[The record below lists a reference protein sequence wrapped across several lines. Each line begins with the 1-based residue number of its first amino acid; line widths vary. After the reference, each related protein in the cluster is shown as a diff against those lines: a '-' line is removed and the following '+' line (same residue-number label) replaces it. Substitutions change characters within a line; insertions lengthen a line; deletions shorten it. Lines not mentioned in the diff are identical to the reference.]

1 MRAVVLHEHGGIDKL
16 TYEEHQDPA
25 PGPDEVLVRVRACG
39 VNHLDLLTREGRV
52 ASRVP
57 LPHIM
62 GSEVAGEVVGFGPH
76 VQGLEIGTSVA
87 VATRLACGR
96 CEYCVRGEENICLI
110 SRAIGLEVPGG
121 YAELMAAPV
130 AHCVPL
136 PPGVSFRG
144 SAAFTLAGLP
154 AWHMLVPPARPKPG
168 DDGS

>member
-76 VQGLEIGTSVA
+76 VQGLEIGTPLGGA
-87 VATRLACGR
+87 P
-96 CEYCVRGEENICLI
+96 
-110 SRAIGLEVPGG
+110 RAPRPGG
-121 YAELMAAPV
+121 WRSG
-130 AHCVPL
+130 
-136 PPGVSFRG
+136 PPGPSQRG
-144 SAAFTLAGLP
+144 SPAGAASIASG
-154 AWHMLVPPARPKPG
+154 ARRT
-168 DDGS
+168 SA